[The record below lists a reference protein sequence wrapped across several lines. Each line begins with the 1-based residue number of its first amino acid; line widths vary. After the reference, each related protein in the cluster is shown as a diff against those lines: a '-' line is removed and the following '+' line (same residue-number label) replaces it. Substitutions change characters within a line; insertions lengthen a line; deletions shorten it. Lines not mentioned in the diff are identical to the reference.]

1 MSTGDISN
9 EEIQRRAQIRAAKA
23 NKRKIEATKA
33 MMDQDTGRSAEL
45 AKTTRLRA
53 LRLSKE
59 AADAKLKRETE
70 MAKPQ
75 KTPRKKKAAL
85 VS

>member
-23 NKRKIEATKA
+23 NKQKIEASKA
-33 MMDQDTGRSAEL
+33 MLDQNAGRNAEL
-45 AKTTRLRA
+45 AKTARLRA
-53 LRLSKE
+53 LRLKKE
-59 AADAKLKRETE
+59 AADAKLKKETE

-75 KTPRKKKAAL
+75 KTPRKKNVAP

>member
-23 NKRKIEATKA
+23 NKQKIEASKA
-33 MMDQDTGRSAEL
+33 MLDHNAGRNAEL
-45 AKTTRLRA
+45 AKTARLRA

-59 AADAKLKRETE
+59 AADAKLKEETE
-70 MAKPQ
+70 AAKPQ
-75 KTPRKKKAAL
+75 KTPRKKKAAP

>member
-1 MSTGDISN
+1 MPTDNISY
-9 EEIQRRAQIRAAKA
+9 EEIQRRPQIRAAKA
-23 NKRKIEATKA
+23 NKQKTEAAKA
-33 MMDQDTGRSAEL
+33 MLDHNAGRNAEP
-45 AKTTRLRA
+45 AKTVRLRA

-59 AADAKLKRETE
+59 AADAKLKNESE

-75 KTPRKKKAAL
+75 KTARKKKVTP